1 MSAAVS
7 SPKGAE
13 RRASIRYSC
22 DPESFSPNNQCR
34 PITEAQREF
43 WSATVR
49 DLSTSGIGLVVN
61 RRFESGTLLIVTL
74 EDAER
79 TARSSFLV
87 RVMRV
92 SQESKTTW
100 LHGCAFPHQLS
111 EAELLSLM

>member
-22 DPESFSPNNQCR
+22 DPESFSPDNQCR
-34 PITEAQREF
+34 PITEAQRDF

-49 DLSTSGIGLVVN
+49 DLSTGGIGLVVN
-61 RRFESGTLLIVTL
+61 RRFESGTLLTVTL

-92 SQESKTTW
+92 SQESTTTW